1 MTESILNSVYF
12 EKQRKFVALIKE
24 IQNSLNSKEYK
35 NQGYTFN
42 EYIKIKW
49 NISQAQAYRY
59 LLCGRVLDQ
68 LEEFEIKP
76 SYERLCKAL
85 ATVAKTPIQMKIL
98 WSAILKKTG
107 GRPDCVNSTHVN
119 NIWKEICSNK
129 NYSDICKYEG
139 DIMNKIEKSLSKFEN
154 EKKHKRLNSNK
165 EINKL
170 NNNNNNININN
181 ININIS
187 SGSGPYDNA
196 NNHNDNS
203 DPMEKK
209 TNNNDINHVINDSK
223 KENNENNNM
232 RYKFPSNIN
241 ALPYPKD
248 YSNASNTLSL
258 SNHSFHDTS
267 VVSKTVFQTSPLSNN
282 SICSSSSSS
291 SSSISS
297 ISFQNMPSSL
307 SNSSIQNLSSIPHDS
322 IYNSNSS
329 LSNHSNITISSLPNI
344 ITNNSLSNTS
354 VVFNSFSN
362 ISPPISECS
371 SFNSYSVSNNS
382 VSSFPIAPNTLSN
395 STFISCPVYNTQVM
409 PQILSNPY
417 VPQNNPIPNVPQLSN
432 NSISNIPVISNTAS
446 EVSVVS
452 PSTNIPEI
460 KNSIISVPVMNNYV
474 SNGSVLSNTVSS
486 TSNVAVDTH
495 NRQLNNGNGKYKC

>member
-1 MTESILNSVYF
+1 ILNSVYF

-154 EKKHKRLNSNK
+154 EKKHKL
-165 EINKL
+165 
-170 NNNNNNININN
+170 
-181 ININIS
+181 
-187 SGSGPYDNA
+187 
-196 NNHNDNS
+196 
-203 DPMEKK
+203 
-209 TNNNDINHVINDSK
+209 
-223 KENNENNNM
+223 
-232 RYKFPSNIN
+232 
-241 ALPYPKD
+241 
-248 YSNASNTLSL
+248 
-258 SNHSFHDTS
+258 
-267 VVSKTVFQTSPLSNN
+267 SKTVFQTSPLSNN

-344 ITNNSLSNTS
+344 
-354 VVFNSFSN
+354 
-362 ISPPISECS
+362 
-371 SFNSYSVSNNS
+371 
-382 VSSFPIAPNTLSN
+382 
-395 STFISCPVYNTQVM
+395 
-409 PQILSNPY
+409 
-417 VPQNNPIPNVPQLSN
+417 
-432 NSISNIPVISNTAS
+432 
-446 EVSVVS
+446 
-452 PSTNIPEI
+452 
-460 KNSIISVPVMNNYV
+460 
-474 SNGSVLSNTVSS
+474 
-486 TSNVAVDTH
+486 
-495 NRQLNNGNGKYKC
+495 